1 MRSLKWSGTASGICQ
16 CTPVQSGVL
25 FVTKIGLEKM
35 IYMKLDEPV
44 TTVTA
49 VTEQASA
56 NSEWDGVLE
65 ELFDEMAKN
74 MAMALKEANAPIPDE
89 IGYELVD
96 NDEVIAEIE
105 MVWLDSKVAYLTEDQ
120 MEYEE
125 ILSEKGWTIIN
136 NDTTVS
142 KDMFGGVN

>member
-1 MRSLKWSGTASGICQ
+1 MERLLA
-16 CTPVQSGVL
+16 

-44 TTVTA
+44 TTVPA
-49 VTEQASA
+49 VTEQVSA

-74 MAMALKEANAPIPDE
+74 MAMTLKNANAPIPDK

-105 MVWLDSKVAYLTEDQ
+105 MAWIENKLAYLTEDQ
-120 MEYEE
+120 MEYEK
-125 ILSEKGWTIIN
+125 ILSDKGWTIIN
-136 NDTTVS
+136 IDTTID
-142 KDMFGGVN
+142 KDMFGGAN